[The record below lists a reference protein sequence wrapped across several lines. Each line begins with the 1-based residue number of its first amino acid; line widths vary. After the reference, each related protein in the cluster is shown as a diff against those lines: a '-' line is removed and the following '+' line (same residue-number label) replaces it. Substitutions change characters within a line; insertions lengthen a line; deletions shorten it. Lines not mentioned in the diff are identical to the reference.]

1 MKIQTQIFIGLIT
14 LLISISSSHS
24 LCSAGEKPLVIVAL
38 GDSTTAGTPGF
49 RSPAESPPAGSGNPE
64 SQYGYWMRERHPD
77 WKVINRGINGQ
88 RSDQILRRFD
98 SDVLSNKPEVL
109 IVLAGVNDLY
119 QGVPVEDIQN
129 VLKEIY
135 KKAEENNIKV
145 VACTVLP
152 YNNITPDVLEDMMIL
167 NRWIKFYAKEKG
179 LGFTDTFRAVED
191 PEKPRTLPNSPD
203 GLHPDVTGYRKIG
216 NAITDEIEQYYSS

>member
-1 MKIQTQIFIGLIT
+1 MII
-14 LLISISSSHS
+14 ISYSHS
-24 LCSAGEKPLVIVAL
+24 LCSAGEKPLKIVAL

-49 RSPAESPPAGSGNPE
+49 RSPAESPPKGEGNPE
-64 SQYGYWMRERHPD
+64 SQYEYWMLQRHPD
-77 WKVINRGINGQ
+77 WKVLNMGINGQ

-98 SDVLSNKPEVL
+98 KDVLEHKPDVL

-119 QGVPVEDIQN
+119 QGVPVEYIQDS
-129 VLKEIY
+129 LKEIY
-135 KKAEENNIKV
+135 RKAQENNIKV

-152 YNNITPDVLEDMMIL
+152 YNNITPDMLEDMMIL

-179 LGFTDTFRAVED
+179 LGFSDTFKAVEN

-203 GLHPDVTGYRKIG
+203 GLHPDVTGYRKMG
-216 NAITDEIEQYYSS
+216 NAITDELEQYYSN